1 MICDALLLVSGS
13 MSAGNVI
20 TGQTVTGTGN
30 VLSSNTVDLS
40 QNRDI
45 GAGNDIYL
53 RTQATVA
60 QVGGTSVEVQAVT
73 ADDAAL
79 TTNVRVLATTG
90 PLLTAVWKLGARQ
103 SLKLSVISGGVGQR
117 YLGARYVIVGTS
129 TAGAF
134 ITDFGIESQGGQSF
148 YPSGIPTII

>member
-1 MICDALLLVSGS
+1 MICDASLLVSGS

-30 VLSSNTVDLS
+30 VLSTNAVDLS

-45 GAGNDIYL
+45 GEGKDIYL
-53 RTQATVA
+53 RVQATVA
-60 QVGGTSVEVQAVT
+60 QVGGTSVEVQAIA

-79 TTNVRVLATTG
+79 TTNVRVLSTTG
-90 PLLTAVWKLGARQ
+90 PLLTAVWKIGARQ
-103 SLKLSVISGGVGQR
+103 AIKLSGLIGGVGQR

-134 ITDFGIESQGGQSF
+134 VADFGLGAQGGQSF
-148 YPSGIPTII
+148 YPSGISTII